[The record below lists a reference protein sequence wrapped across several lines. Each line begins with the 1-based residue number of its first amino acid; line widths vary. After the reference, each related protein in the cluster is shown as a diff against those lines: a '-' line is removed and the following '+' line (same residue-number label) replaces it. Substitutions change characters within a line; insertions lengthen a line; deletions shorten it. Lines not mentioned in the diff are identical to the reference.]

1 MAAQGYNS
9 TAVIGNGASGN
20 YQTDIVVKDL
30 DLDVSNR
37 VKDDTPVLNMCMAK
51 KRKVVSTLP
60 LWTNDVYRLPAIQ
73 ANQEGQ
79 TVSSALVEG
88 QSRANLGNYTQ
99 IFSTVVGA
107 TGTARAVEQSG
118 GDPQAYQEVKQLIE
132 LMFDVEAQ
140 IVRADQI
147 GTKYSGQAGSAVGM
161 AGNVVGST
169 SGITNGVLTN
179 PANAGIVLAGATN
192 SSYVNAVTGNQLGNV
207 QYVTES
213 AFAAVSS
220 TPPVVPVTGSVTTY
234 GPQTGRRMGSLN
246 SFAGTHSFNPNT
258 VASPFYTVYN
268 SESSDTV
275 TPGTANVLV
284 IGGTSGTNNGEG
296 LGSNYYSY
304 TSSLQQFAPS
314 LYKQLVTTAE
324 QRFNAKIR
332 TIVCPTSL
340 RTHLSDTMPTAR
352 SINRVNSERG
362 DTIATY
368 EGDFNYTYEIFDSW
382 IMDQV
387 GVGNQIYFLN
397 EEVLQWGS
405 LRDLGPN
412 NEVFSNADA
421 SLDQFIL
428 EGTLIVRNPAGVAVL
443 HDISST
449 GAYVGVNPSTG
460 ASGSLRSTTYVN
472 RLNAWD
478 NTGF

>member
-1 MAAQGYNS
+1 MAYNS
-9 TAVIGNGASGN
+9 TTAIGNGTGA

-60 LWTNDVYRLPAIQ
+60 LWTNDVYRLPQIQ
-73 ANQEGQ
+73 AQLEGAA
-79 TVSSALVEG
+79 VNSGLVET

-99 IFSTVVGA
+99 IFSTVVGS

-140 IVRADQI
+140 IVRNDQI
-147 GTKYSGQAGSAVGM
+147 GTKYSGQSGAALGVSIPPAV
-161 AGNVVGST
+161 
-169 SGITNGVLTN
+169 
-179 PANAGIVLAGATN
+179 
-192 SSYVNAVTGNQLGNV
+192 Q
-207 QYVTES
+207 
-213 AFAAVSS
+213 
-220 TPPVVPVTGSVTTY
+220 VTTGANPMNTNANVKVADTY
-234 GPQTGRRMGSLN
+234 GVGPAVATGRRMGSLN
-246 SFAGTHSFNPNT
+246 AFAGTHSFNPLSGST
-258 VASPFYTVYN
+258 YYTTFN
-268 SESSDTV
+268 NESSDAT
-275 TPGTANVLV
+275 TNGTANTWVV
-284 IGGTSGTNNGEG
+284 GGTLSSGVLTNTGEG
-296 LGSNYYSY
+296 LGSSYYTY
-304 TSSLQQFAPS
+304 TGTLQQFSPS
-314 LYKQLVTTAE
+314 LYKQLVTVAE

-340 RTHLSDTMPTAR
+340 RTHLSDTMPTSR
-352 SINRVNSERG
+352 GINRVNSERG

-387 GVGNQIYFLN
+387 GAGNQIYFLN

-421 SLDQFIL
+421 SLDQFIM
-428 EGTLIVRNPAGVAVL
+428 EGTLIVRNPAGVAAL
-443 HDISST
+443 HDISAS
-449 GAYVGVNPSTG
+449 GAYAGVTLGSTNQIG
-460 ASGSLRSTTYVN
+460 ASGSLRAAGNVV
-472 RLNAWD
+472 RLSAWD
-478 NTGF
+478 AGSF

>member
-9 TAVIGNGASGN
+9 TAVIGNGTTG

-60 LWTNDVYRLPAIQ
+60 LWTNDVYRLPQIQ

-79 TVSSALVEG
+79 AVSSGLVEQ

-140 IVRADQI
+140 IVRNDQI
-147 GTKYSGQAGSAVGM
+147 GTKYSGQAGSAVGF
-161 AGNVVGST
+161 AGNVVGTTGS
-169 SGITNGVLTN
+169 ITTGTLTG
-179 PANAGIVLAGATN
+179 NAGVVELTSAGATAAFLGG
-192 SSYVNAVTGNQLGNV
+192 SVTGNQGGNV
-207 QYVTES
+207 QYQ
-213 AFAAVSS
+213 AFSSYAAVSS
-220 TPPVVPVTGSVTTY
+220 TPPVSPVSGSVTTY

-246 SFAGTHSFNPNT
+246 SFAGTHSFSVAPN
-258 VASPFYTVYN
+258 SNFYTVFN
-268 SESSDTV
+268 NESSDV
-275 TPGTANVLV
+275 TTAGTANVLT
-284 IGGTSGTNNGEG
+284 IGSGVSNANNGEY
-296 LGSNYYSY
+296 LGSNFYSY
-304 TSSLQQFAPS
+304 TGQLQQFAPS

-340 RTHLSDTMPTAR
+340 RTHLSDTMPTSR

-387 GVGNQIYFLN
+387 GAGNQIYFLN

-443 HDISST
+443 HDISPNGT
-449 GAYVGVNPSTG
+449 YVGVNPSTG
-460 ASGSLRSTTYVN
+460 ASGTLRPTAYVQ

-478 NTGF
+478 GSAF

>member
-1 MAAQGYNS
+1 MATITTSA
-9 TAVIGNGASGN
+9 IGNGTTA

-60 LWTNDVYRLPAIQ
+60 LWTNDVYRLPQIQ
-73 ANQEGQ
+73 AQQEGAAVTAAQ
-79 TVSSALVEG
+79 AESN
-88 QSRANLGNYTQ
+88 QRANLGNYTQ

-140 IVRADQI
+140 IVRNDQI
-147 GTKYSGQAGSAVGM
+147 GTKYAGQSGLASGSIIPSVTYTGLLT
-161 AGNVVGST
+161 GNVVPYGATVGT
-169 SGITNGVLTN
+169 SPPWGGANVTVAANGVST
-179 PANAGIVLAGATN
+179 T
-192 SSYVNAVTGNQLGNV
+192 T
-207 QYVTES
+207 S
-213 AFAAVSS
+213 AL
-220 TPPVVPVTGSVTTY
+220 
-234 GPQTGRRMGSLN
+234 GRRMGSLN
-246 SFAGTHSFNPNT
+246 AFAGTHSFNPL
-258 VASPFYTVYN
+258 
-268 SESSDTV
+268 
-275 TPGTANVLV
+275 GTAYTIFNNETSDLPTAYNTGFIV
-284 IGGTSGTNNGEG
+284 GGTYNTSSSIANTGEG
-296 LGSNYYSY
+296 LGSNFYTY
-304 TSSLQQFAPS
+304 TSQLQQFAPS

-340 RTHLSDTMPTAR
+340 RTHLSDTMPTSR

-362 DTIATY
+362 DTISTY

-387 GVGNQIYFLN
+387 GAGNQIYFLN

-428 EGTLIVRNPAGVAVL
+428 EGTLIVRNPAGVAAL
-443 HDISST
+443 HDI
-449 GAYVGVNPSTG
+449 AVGGQSVAFGSGNGG
-460 ASGSLRSTTYVN
+460 ASALIGGVRASANVV
-472 RLNAWD
+472 RLNAFD
-478 NTGF
+478 GVAF